1 MTRRGGPQRI
11 PRPEGWALGG
21 PAPWADSDRSNL
33 STDRIESAL
42 AARGPGQLR
51 GVPPTPD
58 TRRSAVLVPLYE
70 EEGEAHV
77 ILTRRSPNLRSH
89 THEVSF
95 PGGRVDPTDVD
106 DWDTALREAHE
117 EVALDR
123 ALPRRIGDLD
133 SFVAGGSQTY
143 VTPVVAVLP
152 HRPTLTPS
160 EAEVEHILY
169 VPLGELL
176 LPEVF
181 REEIWIRDGVTHRIT
196 FFELHGDT
204 VWGATGTMLRELLG
218 IVTGVGHDPPL
229 L

>member
-11 PRPEGWALGG
+11 PRPESWVLGG
-21 PAPWADSDRSNL
+21 PAPWADLDRSNI

-51 GVPPTPD
+51 GVAPAPD

-70 EEGEAHV
+70 DNGETHV

-123 ALPRRIGDLD
+123 ALPRHIGDLD
-133 SFVAGGSQTY
+133 SFVAGGSQTF
-143 VTPVVAVLP
+143 VTPLVAVLAEP
-152 HRPTLTPS
+152 PTLIRS
-160 EAEVEHILY
+160 EAEVEHILH
-169 VPLGELL
+169 VPLAELL

-181 REEIWIRDGVTHRIT
+181 REEIWTRGGVIHRIT

-204 VWGATGTMLRELLG
+204 VWGATGSMLRQLLA
-218 IVTGVGHDPPL
+218 IVTGAGEDRPFL
-229 L
+229 